1 MNPLAIDWVDKLCR
15 RHRRFFF
22 AEIAKSGEKKVA
34 SKKKLRQR
42 ETGLTCF
49 PLCAPR
55 RCAIVMVT
63 RSLLAHCCWRADSS
77 LIDPLGFYDARSI
90 NKTPTNHIRLVDIFK
105 RAKWILAITTA
116 DRQIERDGAI
126 AALGDET
133 KHSTVG
139 AGRCVDVAKSR
150 AIRLWRNFQCFARL
164 LHAFETR
171 ALLLLCHSWP
181 LSLTSCCYGFLSLFI
196 KRRSLFVRLLR
207 SADDLWAAISGLII
221 FNNEKRIVS
230 SGWNGFDGGLA

>member
-1 MNPLAIDWVDKLCR
+1 MNPLAIDWVDKLEDIEGSSSR
-15 RHRRFFF
+15 RLRNL
-22 AEIAKSGEKKVA
+22 AKKVA

-63 RSLLAHCCWRADSS
+63 RSLLANCGWRADLS

-150 AIRLWRNFQCFARL
+150 AIRLWRNFQCFAGL

-171 ALLLLCHSWP
+171 ASAVVIVPFMASLPHFLLLRFS
-181 LSLTSCCYGFLSLFI
+181 FVFI
-196 KRRSLFVRLLR
+196 KRRLLFVFCVRPMIYGPQFRASLFQ
-207 SADDLWAAISGLII
+207 
-221 FNNEKRIVS
+221 
-230 SGWNGFDGGLA
+230 